1 MLRYKRIETDTL
13 TVNKERIGEILSCPK
28 DKRYTIVSITTDPLA
43 HIFIRV
49 YKNAEQIVDIESLAC
64 TSGSPL
70 LPMNIKLG
78 VGDIVRAGCYN
89 HEDAATTKKHISI
102 GYTDD

>member
-13 TVNKERIGEILSCPK
+13 TVNKEKIGEILSCPK
-28 DKRYTIVSITTDPLA
+28 DKRYKIVSITTAPLA

-49 YKNAEQIVDIESLAC
+49 YKNAQQIVDIESLAC

-70 LPMNIKLG
+70 LPMDLPIS
-78 VGDIVRAGCYN
+78 VGDVVRAGCYN
-89 HEDAATTKKHISI
+89 HEDAATDKKQITI
-102 GYTDD
+102 GYVEM